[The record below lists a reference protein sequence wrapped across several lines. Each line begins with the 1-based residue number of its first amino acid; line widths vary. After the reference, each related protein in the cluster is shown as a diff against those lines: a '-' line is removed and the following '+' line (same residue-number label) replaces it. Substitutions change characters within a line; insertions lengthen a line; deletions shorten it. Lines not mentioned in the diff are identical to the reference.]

1 MKTSEHRSTKGFLSL
16 TLATRRPVDR
26 DGCRLGTDIT
36 EFFVARLLERCS
48 SKDITDTLGPFGSI
62 EGVYVA
68 RKREKLVFRFIFF
81 SFKGVKDAVDLEKTM
96 RNAWMGSYI
105 LFINIAKFSW
115 ENEVGRDGRDPLGKK
130 KVHSDPDANYHNSKE
145 QEDNSSREVLVSE
158 FAKAYVDL
166 HGKAI
171 IGKMK
176 DLWTLRKM
184 KVLMKEAKFGDAVIK
199 YLDGLSI
206 LVVFKS
212 TLEADNFRSTAPS
225 FGWFNN
231 MEIWRGQLVV
241 FERLAWLNIYGV
253 PLHLSGNETFDSV
266 GRCFGKVLHASQR
279 QPEDNLLTSNC
290 VCVCV

>member
-62 EGVYVA
+62 EGV
-68 RKREKLVFRFIFF
+68 
-81 SFKGVKDAVDLEKTM
+81 FKGVKDAVDLEKTM
-96 RNAWMGSYI
+96 RNAWMGSYR
-105 LFINIAKFSW
+105 LFINIAKFSR
-115 ENEVGRDGRDPLGKK
+115 ENEVGRDGRDPSGKK
-130 KVHSDPDANYHNSKE
+130 KVHSDQDANYHSSKE

-171 IGKMK
+171 IGKTK

-241 FERLAWLNIYGV
+241 FERLDWLNIYGV

-290 VCVCV
+290 VCVCVR